1 MNPCLMGNPPGV
13 CGQERGKREGVR
25 TGGRENQE
33 GKRLAL
39 GTKLLKVESQVQDAG
54 GMRRHQ

>member
-1 MNPCLMGNPPGV
+1 MNPCFMGNPPDV

-25 TGGRENQE
+25 AGRRENQE

-54 GMRRHQ
+54 GTQRQQ

>member
-1 MNPCLMGNPPGV
+1 MNPCFMGNPPDV
-13 CGQERGKREGVR
+13 CSQERGKREGVR
-25 TGGRENQE
+25 AGRRENQE

-54 GMRRHQ
+54 GMQRQQ